1 MKAKYITISRKGH
14 DYKVTRDLTSE
25 EKKNTWRSRAKTV
38 TETLTEVKAKIISPN
53 LALFQYEKGTE
64 YNDSR
69 YHVIHIPT
77 GLVIADITYDMVG
90 DVKKTFE
97 SSKWVFKEGSRNTL
111 CLFEDGFKFE
121 MTCLIRYEIIKDK
134 K

>member
-14 DYKVTRDLTSE
+14 DYKVTRDLTPE
-25 EKKNTWRSRAKTV
+25 EKKNTWRKKTV
-38 TETLTEVKAKIISPN
+38 TETLTEVKAKIISPR
-53 LALFQYEKGTE
+53 LALFQYEKATTYGE
-64 YNDSR
+64 SR

-77 GLVIADITYDMVG
+77 GLVIADVTYDMVG

-97 SSKWVFKEGSRNTL
+97 NSKWVFKERSRNTL
-111 CLFEDGFKFE
+111 RLFQDGFKFE

>member
-14 DYKVTRDLTSE
+14 DYKVTRDLTPE
-25 EKKNTWRSRAKTV
+25 EKKNTWRRKAKTV

-53 LALFQYEKGTE
+53 LALFQYEKAKQYE
-64 YNDSR
+64 ESR

-77 GLVIADITYDMVG
+77 GLVIADITYDLVA

-97 SSKWVFKEGSRNTL
+97 KSKWTFKKGSRNTL

-121 MTCLIRYEIIKDK
+121 MTCLIRYEIKDRK
-134 K
+134 